1 MLDVDAVRNPDQLD
15 PPGRDSVPAVTE
27 SVLVD
32 TVLIAMVSL
41 VTVEKDPEGGGL
53 DDWALSGA
61 DEACVDRVT
70 ELADGD
76 GTPDAAGLVA
86 AQDSRVLPGG
96 LVDPGDE
103 GPLGGGAP

>member
-1 MLDVDAVRNPDQLD
+1 MRGPDQLD

-27 SVLVD
+27 SVLVE
-32 TVLIAMVSL
+32 TVLIAIVSL
-41 VTVEKDPEGGGL
+41 VTVEKDPEGVGL
-53 DDWALSGA
+53 DDWALSGT
-61 DEACVDRVT
+61 DEVCVDKVS

-76 GTPDAAGLVA
+76 GTPGDPGLVA